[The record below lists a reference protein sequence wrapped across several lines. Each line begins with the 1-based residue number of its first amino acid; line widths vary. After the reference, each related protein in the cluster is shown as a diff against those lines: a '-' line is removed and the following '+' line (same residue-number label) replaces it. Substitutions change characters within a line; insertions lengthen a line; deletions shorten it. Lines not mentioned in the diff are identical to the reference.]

1 MSNYGG
7 KELAASFRT
16 VRKNTIQ
23 VAEDIPESKYDF
35 KATPDTRTIAQTLVH
50 IAYGPEFMFHV
61 NDNKITDMTKVN
73 FPELMQRIGAQEAKV
88 RNKAEII
95 ALLKA
100 EGDRYASFVE
110 GLPDSF
116 LDEVLTMPPGGS
128 PATRTRFDMLLSPK
142 EHEMHHRGQLMLLER
157 MVGVVPHLTRQRQEM
172 QAARAAQ
179 AAKAQTK

>member
-1 MSNYGG
+1 MTNYGG

-50 IAYGPEFMFHV
+50 IAYGPEFMFHI
-61 NDNKITDMTKVN
+61 NDNKITDMTRVN
-73 FPELMQRIGAQEAKV
+73 FPELFQTIRAEESKA

-95 ALLKA
+95 ALLQA
-100 EGDRYASFVE
+100 QGDRFASHLE

-116 LDEVLTMPPGGS
+116 LDEVLTMPPGGT
-128 PATRTRFDMLLSPK
+128 PATRTRFDMLLAPK

-157 MVGVVPHLTRQRQEM
+157 MVGVVPHLTRQWEQQ
-172 QAARAAQ
+172 QAARARAAQ
-179 AAKAQTK
+179 QQKS

>member
-7 KELAASFRT
+7 KEMAAAFRT

-35 KATPDTRTIAQTLVH
+35 KATPDTRTIGQTLVH
-50 IAYGPEFMFHV
+50 IAYGPEFMLHI
-61 NDNKITDMTKVN
+61 NANKVSDMTKVN
-73 FPELMQRIGAQEAKV
+73 FPELFQKITAEESKP
-88 RNKAEII
+88 RNKAEIV

-100 EGDRYASFVE
+100 EGNRYASFVE

-128 PATRTRFDMLLSPK
+128 PATRTRFDMLLSTK

-157 MVGVVPHLTRQRQEM
+157 LVGVVPHLTRQRQEQ
-172 QAARAAQ
+172 QAARAQ
-179 AAKAQTK
+179 AAQSQKK

>member
-23 VAEDIPESKYDF
+23 IATDIPESKYDY
-35 KATPDTRTIAQTLVH
+35 KATPDTRTIAQTLAH
-50 IAYGPEFMFHV
+50 IAYGPEFMFYV
-61 NDNKITDMTKVN
+61 NSNKITDMTKVN
-73 FPELMQRIGAQEAKV
+73 FPELFQKFAAEESKP
-88 RNKAEII
+88 RNKAEIV
-95 ALLKA
+95 ALLQTQ
-100 EGDRYASFVE
+100 GDRFASYLE

-116 LDEVLTMPPGGS
+116 LDEVVTMPPGGS
-128 PATRTRFDMLLSPK
+128 PATRTRFDMLLAPK

-157 MVGVVPHLTRQRQEM
+157 MVGVVPHLTRQRQEQ

-179 AAKAQTK
+179 AAQAQTK

>member
-1 MSNYGG
+1 MINYGG

-50 IAYGPEFMFHV
+50 IAHGPDFMLHI
-61 NDNKITDMTKVN
+61 NSNKITDMTKVN
-73 FPELMQRIGAQEAKV
+73 FPELFRKIRAEESKV

-95 ALLKA
+95 ALLQA
-100 EGDRYASFVE
+100 QGDRFASYLE
-110 GLPDSF
+110 SLPDSF
-116 LDEVLTMPPGGS
+116 LDEVLTMPPGGT
-128 PATRTRFDMLLSPK
+128 PATKTRFDMLLAPK

-157 MVGVVPHLTRQRQEM
+157 MVGVVPHLTRRREEQ
-172 QAARAAQ
+172 QASQARAAQ
-179 AAKAQTK
+179 QTS

>member
-1 MSNYGG
+1 MANYGG

-23 VAEDIPESKYDF
+23 VAQDIPETKYDF

-50 IAYGPEFMFHV
+50 IAYSPEFMFHI
-61 NDNKITDMTKVN
+61 DKITDMTKVN
-73 FPELMQRIGAQEAKV
+73 FPELFQKISAEESKP
-88 RNKAEII
+88 RNKTEII
-95 ALLKA
+95 AVLQTQ
-100 EGDRYASFVE
+100 GDRFASYLE

-116 LDEVLTMPPGGS
+116 LDEALTMPPGGT
-128 PATRTRFDMLLSPK
+128 PATRTRFDMLLASK

-157 MVGVVPHLTRQRQEM
+157 MVGVVPHLTRQWEQQ

-179 AAKAQTK
+179 GAQVQTK

>member
-1 MSNYGG
+1 MVNYGG

-50 IAYGPEFMFHV
+50 IAYGSEFMLHI

-73 FPELMQRIGAQEAKV
+73 FPELFEKIRAEESKV
-88 RNKAEII
+88 RNKTEII
-95 ALLKA
+95 ALLQA
-100 EGDRYASFVE
+100 QGDRFASYLE

-116 LDEVLTMPPGGS
+116 LDGVLTMPPGGT
-128 PATRTRFDMLLSPK
+128 PATRTRFDMLLAPK

-157 MVGVVPHLTRQRQEM
+157 MVGVVPHLTRQWEQQ
-172 QAARAAQ
+172 QAARARVAQ
-179 AAKAQTK
+179 

>member
-1 MSNYGG
+1 MNHYGG
-7 KELAASFRT
+7 KEMAASFRT

-35 KATPDTRTIAQTLVH
+35 KATPDTRTI
-50 IAYGPEFMFHV
+50 

-73 FPELMQRIGAQEAKV
+73 LPELFQKV
-88 RNKAEII
+88 RAEESKVRSKAEII
-95 ALLKA
+95 ALLQVQ
-100 EGDRYASFVE
+100 GDRFASYLD
-110 GLPDSF
+110 GLPVSF

-157 MVGVVPHLTRQRQEM
+157 LVGVVPHLTRQWEER
-172 QAARAAQ
+172 QAARARAAQ
-179 AAKAQTK
+179 SQST

>member
-1 MSNYGG
+1 MSHYGG
-7 KELAASFRT
+7 KELATAFRT

-35 KATPDTRTIAQTLVH
+35 KATPDTRTIGQTLVH
-50 IAYGPEFMFHV
+50 IAYGPEFMLHI
-61 NDNKITDMTKVN
+61 NANKVSDMTKVN
-73 FPELMQRIGAQEAKV
+73 FPELFQKITAEESKP
-88 RNKAEII
+88 RNKAEIV

-100 EGDRYASFVE
+100 EGNRYASFVE

-157 MVGVVPHLTRQRQEM
+157 LVGVVPHLTRQRQEQ
-172 QAARAAQ
+172 QAARAQ
-179 AAKAQTK
+179 AAQSQKK

>member
-1 MSNYGG
+1 MVNYGG

-50 IAYGPEFMFHV
+50 IAYGSEFMLHI

-73 FPELMQRIGAQEAKV
+73 FPELFEKIRAEESKV
-88 RNKAEII
+88 RNKTEII
-95 ALLKA
+95 ALLQA
-100 EGDRYASFVE
+100 QGDRFASYLE

-116 LDEVLTMPPGGS
+116 LDGVLTMPPGGT
-128 PATRTRFDMLLSPK
+128 PATRTRFDMLLGPK

-157 MVGVVPHLTRQRQEM
+157 MVGVVPHLTRQREQQ
-172 QAARAAQ
+172 QAARARVAQ
-179 AAKAQTK
+179 QQKS

>member
-1 MSNYGG
+1 MSHYGG
-7 KELAASFRT
+7 KELATAFRT

-23 VAEDIPESKYDF
+23 TAEDIPENKYDF

-50 IAYGPEFMFHV
+50 IAYGPEFMFYI

-73 FPELMQRIGAQEAKV
+73 FPELFQKIRAEEFKV

-95 ALLKA
+95 ALLQA
-100 EGDRYASFVE
+100 QGDRFASYLD

-128 PATRTRFDMLLSPK
+128 PATRSRFDMLLAPK

-157 MVGVVPHLTRQRQEM
+157 LIGVVPHLTREWEQR
-172 QAARAAQ
+172 QAARAQ
-179 AAKAQTK
+179 AAQTQNK

>member
-7 KELAASFRT
+7 KEMAASFRT

-50 IAYGPEFMFHV
+50 IAYGPEFMFYV
-61 NDNKITDMTKVN
+61 NDNKITDMTTVN
-73 FPELMQRIGAQEAKV
+73 FPELFQKIRAEESKV
-88 RNKAEII
+88 RNKSEII
-95 ALLKA
+95 ALLQA
-100 EGDRYASFVE
+100 QGDRYALYLE
-110 GLPDSF
+110 GLSDSF

-128 PATRTRFDMLLSPK
+128 PATRTRFDMLLAPK

-157 MVGVVPHLTRQRQEM
+157 LIGVVPHLTRQWEQQ
-172 QAARAAQ
+172 QAARAGRAAQ
-179 AAKAQTK
+179 SQKV